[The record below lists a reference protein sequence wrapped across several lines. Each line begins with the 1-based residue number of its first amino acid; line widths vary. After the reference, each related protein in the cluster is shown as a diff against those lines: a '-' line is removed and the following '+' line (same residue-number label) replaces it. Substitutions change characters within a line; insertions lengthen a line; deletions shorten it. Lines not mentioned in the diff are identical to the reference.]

1 MNSILLLIIGLPV
14 LEILL
19 MIEVGHNIGGINTVL
34 LILLTAIIGIYF
46 VRMQGLHTLK
56 SGILNIYQKKSPIN
70 EIISGASIAVAAFL
84 LIFPGFIS
92 DFVGFILLIPMTRNF
107 LIKILLKNKIGK
119 KNNRQ
124 NNEEIIEAEIIEDK
138 KDEL

>member
-46 VRMQGLHTLK
+46 VKMQGLHTLK
-56 SGILNIYQKKSPIN
+56 SGILNI
-70 EIISGASIAVAAFL
+70 
-84 LIFPGFIS
+84 
-92 DFVGFILLIPMTRNF
+92 
-107 LIKILLKNKIGK
+107 
-119 KNNRQ
+119 
-124 NNEEIIEAEIIEDK
+124 
-138 KDEL
+138 